1 MRRITALV
9 VSGLLVAGV
18 IAAVVWNLA
27 GPAPQRVT
35 GVIGSEKAA
44 YFDDPDVAAR
54 LADLGYEVEVR
65 TRGSR
70 SIARADLDGADF
82 GFPGSDP
89 SAEAFQREHGT
100 EREYRPF
107 YSPMVVLSHR
117 PVAEALREAGAA
129 AEEDDGTWTLDMAAY
144 LQLTEER
151 TRWRDLPGGGYE
163 GAGRSEVLVRTT
175 DPRTSNSAAMYLAV
189 VAYLLNG
196 EDVPQEPPAGEDA
209 ERIARLF
216 LAQDAPPESSK
227 QPFDQYAALGA
238 GHTPLLW
245 AYEAQYAGTR
255 GSGTGLPEGAVV
267 MYPAPTTVSNHT
279 LLPLTDAGD
288 EVGRLL
294 TEDPELQRLAAEHG
308 FRTADAE
315 QFATAAEEAGRPV
328 RTQVADVV
336 NAPAFEVVEGM
347 LSGLEDAYADGGMPA
362 PAEEASGIGGDGA
375 DDTGDR
381 GTDDRGTRD
390 PRDGAAPARPPGM
403 GAPPSRPA
411 TTPETA

>member
-18 IAAVVWNLA
+18 LAAVAWNLA
-27 GPAPQRVT
+27 GPGPQRVT
-35 GVIGSEKAA
+35 GVIGSEKAP
-44 YFDDPDVAAR
+44 YFADPEVVDR

-117 PVAEALREAGAA
+117 PVAEALRGAGLA

-144 LQLTEER
+144 LDLTADR

-175 DPRTSNSAAMYLAV
+175 DPRTSNSAAMYLSV

-196 EDVPQEPPAGEDA
+196 EQVPQEAPDAEDA

-216 LAQDAPPESSK
+216 LAQGAPPESSK

-294 TEDPELQRLAAEHG
+294 TEAPELQRLAAEHG

-315 QFATAAEEAGRPV
+315 LFATAAEEADRPV
-328 RTQVADVV
+328 RAQVSDVV
-336 NAPAFEVVEGM
+336 NAPAYEVVEAV

-362 PAEEASGIGGDGA
+362 PAEEASDTGGDGA
-375 DDTGDR
+375 DGRDTGN
-381 GTDDRGTRD
+381 
-390 PRDGAAPARPPGM
+390 PRDGSAAPARPPG
-403 GAPPSRPA
+403 APPSRPA
-411 TTPETA
+411 PSTEPA

>member
-18 IAAVVWNLA
+18 LAAVVWNLA
-27 GPAPQRVT
+27 GPEPRRVT
-35 GVIGSEKAA
+35 GVIGSEKAPFFA
-44 YFDDPDVAAR
+44 DPDVVAR

-70 SIARADLDGADF
+70 SIARSDLDGADF

-117 PVAEALREAGAA
+117 PVAEALRGAGVAS
-129 AEEDDGTWTLDMAAY
+129 EEDDGTWTIDMAAF
-144 LQLTEER
+144 LDLTGDR
-151 TRWRDLPGGGYE
+151 ARWRDLPGGGYG
-163 GAGRSEVLVRTT
+163 GAGRSEVLIRTT

-196 EDVPQEPPAGEDA
+196 EQVPQEPLDGGDA
-209 ERIARLF
+209 ERIARLY
-216 LAQDAPPESSK
+216 LAQGAPPESSK

-255 GSGTGLPEGAVV
+255 GSGTGLPDGAVV

-288 EVGRLL
+288 AVGRLL

-308 FRTADAE
+308 FRTADADL
-315 QFATAAEEAGRPV
+315 FAAAAEEADRPV
-328 RTQVADVV
+328 RAQVADVV
-336 NAPAFEVVEGM
+336 NAPAYEVVEGM

-362 PAEEASGIGGDGA
+362 PAEEASDTGGTDGGDPDA
-375 DDTGDR
+375 DDADG
-381 GTDDRGTRD
+381 GN
-390 PRDGAAPARPPGM
+390 PRDGAAPVRPP

-411 TTPETA
+411 QTTESA